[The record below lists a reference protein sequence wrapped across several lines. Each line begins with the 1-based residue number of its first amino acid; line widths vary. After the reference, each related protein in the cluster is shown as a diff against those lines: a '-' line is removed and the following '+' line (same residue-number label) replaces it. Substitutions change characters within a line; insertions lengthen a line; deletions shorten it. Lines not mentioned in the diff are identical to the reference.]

1 MNVPNPVMLG
11 TFTTPT
17 ASPNL
22 VGPFLRTEHLRWQI
36 QAQNRQFVATGVTL
50 GHSGG
55 EATATTQVQ
64 LAQDWLQLVGGWTKP
79 SETY

>member
-1 MNVPNPVMLG
+1 MHVPNPVTIG

-36 QAQNRQFVATGVTL
+36 QAQNRQFVATHVTL

-64 LAQDWLQLVGGWTKP
+64 LAQDWLQLVGGWTNP